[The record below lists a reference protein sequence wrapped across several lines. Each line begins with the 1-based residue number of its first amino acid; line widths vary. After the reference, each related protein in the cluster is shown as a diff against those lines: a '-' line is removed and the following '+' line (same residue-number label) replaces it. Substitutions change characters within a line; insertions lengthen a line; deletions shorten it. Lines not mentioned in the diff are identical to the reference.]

1 MPTAIAAFDAVRF
14 LWNESKPVRAW
25 LWSKLPFAQ
34 DSIKRNLAEAQLGAL
49 LEDANKL
56 ARTLLP
62 DDADKAIDKRIAVFK
77 DELLKAKIP
86 KDQVDTL
93 ADRAGLFVKLL
104 VTGPL
109 AETAMLE
116 IRMGTLEQAFETDE
130 KALAEVRSELR
141 DRQPFHNMELAIH
154 KMQAQIWIGW
164 TVAGASV
171 LVAAIALVVAL
182 RH

>member
-1 MPTAIAAFDAVRF
+1 MGNTIAAFSAVKF
-14 LWNESKPVRAW
+14 LWTESKPIRAW

-34 DSIKRNLAEAQLGAL
+34 DSIKRDLAEAQLASL
-49 LEDANKL
+49 LEDSNKL
-56 ARTLLP
+56 ARSLLP
-62 DDADKAIDKRIAVFK
+62 EQADEAIEKRLGVFK
-77 DELLKAKIP
+77 DELVAAKIP
-86 KDQVDTL
+86 KDQAETL
-93 ADRAGLFVKLL
+93 AERAGLFVKLL

-116 IRMGTLEQAFETDE
+116 IRMGSLEQAFEGDE
-130 KALAEVRSELR
+130 KALEEVRRELR
-141 DRQPFHNMELAIH
+141 DREPFHKMELAIH
-154 KMQAQIWIGW
+154 KMQAQLWIAW